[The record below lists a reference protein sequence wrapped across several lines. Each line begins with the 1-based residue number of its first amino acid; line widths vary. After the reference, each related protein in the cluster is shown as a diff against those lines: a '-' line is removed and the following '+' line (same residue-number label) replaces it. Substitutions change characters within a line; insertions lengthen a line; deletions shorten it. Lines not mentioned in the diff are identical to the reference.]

1 MQTRCEVH
9 RLTCGMKT
17 TLFLKSCMRLRAH
30 RVSRNYSVPS
40 KRTGWQ
46 FYDEEQLS
54 RNMPIAR
61 KLFQEM
67 HERGAKFYF
76 DLASTR
82 TAVRSLGLS
91 GTLAYGFLNTF
102 YYTVGII
109 ITWVFISKVP
119 SGLSLKEFV
128 QYFTQVATYVW
139 VASQLTKSLRIFGAC
154 ALARPVELLLL
165 YTASTFKTQ
174 YKTVFVGYI
183 LGCFIS
189 FCACILCL
197 ASVSLVG

>member
-1 MQTRCEVH
+1 MIR
-9 RLTCGMKT
+9 
-17 TLFLKSCMRLRAH
+17 
-30 RVSRNYSVPS
+30 
-40 KRTGWQ
+40 
-46 FYDEEQLS
+46 
-54 RNMPIAR
+54 
-61 KLFQEM
+61 
-67 HERGAKFYF
+67 
-76 DLASTR
+76 STR

-174 YKTVFVGYI
+174 YKTVSYKS
-183 LGCFIS
+183 FIFGRCQ
-189 FCACILCL
+189 FC
-197 ASVSLVG
+197 